1 MVRYSTVPLKK
12 DQGLGDKNTEQ
23 LKRGRPLDAGNE
35 IENKSHKVIPLKQQ
49 GCCLQDSSAIHR

>member
-1 MVRYSTVPLKK
+1 MARYSTVPLKK

-35 IENKSHKVIPLKQQ
+35 IENISHKVIPSKQQ